1 MEDIILSNISLNVIT
16 IGSIIIAASGMSFM
30 TIIFIIDIFSKEKF
44 EGKYYIAKIEKVL
57 MLIIVIA
64 YVGGLIF
71 IWNKVRSDKPEIV
84 NSYKLEKT
92 EEYIIDNTQYENII
106 KSIYDEKNKIKDVF
120 KSKEDDRIEKLVLNI
135 RKGVKDK
142 SKKDG
147 TEKSIKV
154 ITYKSNIGKRYFDYS
169 YPKEINILEEIK

>member
-16 IGSIIIAASGMSFM
+16 IGSIIIAASGMAFM
-30 TIIFIIDIFSKEKF
+30 TIIFIIDIF

-57 MLIIVIA
+57 MLIVVIA

-71 IWNKVRSDKPEIV
+71 IWNKVRSDKLEIV

-92 EEYIIDNTQYENII
+92 EEYIIDKKQYEDIR

-120 KSKEDDRIEKLVLNI
+120 KSKEEGRIEKLVLNI
-135 RKGVKDK
+135 RNGVKDK

-147 TEKSIKV
+147 KEKSIKV